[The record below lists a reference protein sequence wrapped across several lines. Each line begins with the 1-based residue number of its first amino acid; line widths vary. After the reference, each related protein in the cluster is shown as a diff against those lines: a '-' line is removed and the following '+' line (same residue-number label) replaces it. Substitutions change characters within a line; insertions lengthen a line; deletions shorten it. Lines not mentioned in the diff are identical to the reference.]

1 MNTKT
6 FEKIH
11 FIRFYWIS
19 NTKARFT
26 DLKIQKL
33 ITVGSGWRGGGS
45 AFFPK
50 KISGGVFIRDLR
62 VAP

>member
-33 ITVGSGWRGGGS
+33 ITVGSGWRGGGVG
-45 AFFPK
+45 FFSK
-50 KISGGVFIRDLR
+50 KNKRECVYSG
-62 VAP
+62 P

>member
-33 ITVGSGWRGGGS
+33 ITVGSGWKGVVG
-45 AFFPK
+45 FFFQK
-50 KISGGVFIRDLR
+50 K
-62 VAP
+62 